1 MNLKKLEVF
10 TSKFVGT
17 GPSSYEKRIYR
28 AAVWQRLRNT
38 ALYDSSFPS
47 SQTTNA
53 VSRSVLSYVITQQY
67 LSLDEGTDR
76 LFRDVNRELSLYT
89 VVTQNSADLMYFAA
103 DAWNHAN
110 SVSIAETRRL
120 MLFREIVLIM
130 RAVLNS

>member
-1 MNLKKLEVF
+1 M
-10 TSKFVGT
+10 
-17 GPSSYEKRIYR
+17 
-28 AAVWQRLRNT
+28 LRNT
-38 ALYDSSFPS
+38 VLYDISFPS

-103 DAWNHAN
+103 DA
-110 SVSIAETRRL
+110 
-120 MLFREIVLIM
+120 
-130 RAVLNS
+130 